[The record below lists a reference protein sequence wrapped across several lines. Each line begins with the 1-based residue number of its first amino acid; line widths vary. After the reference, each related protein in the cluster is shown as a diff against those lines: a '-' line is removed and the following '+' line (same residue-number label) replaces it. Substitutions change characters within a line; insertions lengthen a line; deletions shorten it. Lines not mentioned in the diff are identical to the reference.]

1 MKCQMCDTNFF
12 SMEWAKDET
21 CFKTTYI
28 ICDKCL
34 LYILESRRDI
44 AEYNLKTMG
53 RNIDR
58 LKDKVLNEKTTIIQN
73 EKFSN
78 DELLDRIRK
87 GKYFHYSEVLK

>member
-44 AEYNLKTMG
+44 AEYNLKTMS

-58 LKDKVLNEKTTIIQN
+58 LKDRISEENINLTQTKKLSDE
-73 EKFSN
+73 
-78 DELLDRIRK
+78 ELLDRIRK
-87 GKYFHYSEVLK
+87 GQYFHYSEVLK